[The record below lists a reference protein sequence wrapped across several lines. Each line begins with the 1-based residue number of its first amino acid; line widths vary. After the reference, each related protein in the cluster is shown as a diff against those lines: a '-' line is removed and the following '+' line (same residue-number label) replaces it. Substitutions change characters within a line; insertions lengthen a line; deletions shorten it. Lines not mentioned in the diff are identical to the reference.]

1 MKLITKVSLSAVAVF
16 SIALIGGGYAMV
28 ELNHASELRRTEK
41 VLDEAALRIATS
53 ADTLSTALVVADEI
67 DTPLTMAFVDM
78 DKNITTITESSVSI
92 DVAPAAKVLKSAS
105 TEAVIVSGATEYQLR
120 AVAMGDNEY
129 LLVATST
136 ESAQLARLSNLSML
150 ILVSAITIALAGAAI
165 TVLIRRD
172 LKSVIKT
179 LAGTADQERE
189 TRESMQSFMGDA
201 SHELRTPLTVIKGY
215 AELLAKSGAKT
226 TAEQRERA
234 YSRIV
239 EQVNRMDDTITSLLQ
254 LAEVGSVSSNTFAR
268 VDLALLVAAAAE
280 DLQATSPKRK
290 IDTQLAQVSVLGSAE
305 LLRRLLDN
313 ATGNIMRHTSSQ
325 DAVRLTLA
333 AERKVAVLTIED
345 AGKGLPEDA
354 YAKGVQGFR
363 RFDESRSR
371 ETGGTGLGMTLMKS
385 IVEAHGGELAIG
397 PSELGGLKLEIRL
410 PLN

>member
-28 ELNHASELRRTEK
+28 ELNYANELQRTEN
-41 VLDEAALRIATS
+41 VLDNAATRIAIS
-53 ADTLSTALVVADEI
+53 NDTLSTALVVADEI

-78 DKNITTITESSVSI
+78 DRNITTITESSVSI

-105 TEAVIVSGATEYQLR
+105 TEAILVSGSTEYQLR
-120 AVAMGDNEY
+120 TVAMGDNEY

-150 ILVSAITIALAGAAI
+150 IFVSAITIALAGAAI

-234 YSRIV
+234 YGRIV
-239 EQVNRMDDTITSLLQ
+239 EQVDRMDDTITGLLQ

-268 VDLALLVAAAAE
+268 VELATLVAAAAE

-290 IDTQLAQVSVLGSAE
+290 INTQLAQLGVLGSAE

-313 ATGNIMRHTSSQ
+313 ATGNIMRHTSPT
-325 DAVRLTLA
+325 DKVRIGLA

-385 IVEAHGGELAIG
+385 IVEAHGGQMSIG
-397 PSELGGLKLEIRL
+397 PSELGGLKLEIKL

>member
-28 ELNHASELRRTEK
+28 ELNYANELRRTET
-41 VLDEAALRIATS
+41 VLDNAAMRIANS
-53 ADTLSTALVVADEI
+53 NDTLSSALVVADEV

-78 DKNITTITESSVSI
+78 DRNITTISESSVRI
-92 DVAPAAKVLKSAS
+92 DVAPAASILKQAS
-105 TEAVIVSGATEYQLR
+105 SEAVLVEGQIEYQLR
-120 AVAMGDNEY
+120 AVDMGGNEY

-136 ESAQLARLSNLSML
+136 EAAQLGRVNNIAML
-150 ILVSAITIALAGAAI
+150 ILVSAITIGLAGIAI
-165 TVLIRRD
+165 TILIRRD

-215 AELLAKSGAKT
+215 AELLAKSGAK
-226 TAEQRERA
+226 ASPEERDRA

-268 VDLALLVAAAAE
+268 VELAPLVATAAE

-290 IDTQLAQVSVLGSAE
+290 IDTELAQVGVLGSAE

-313 ATGNIMRHTSSQ
+313 ATGNIMRHTSPT
-325 DAVRLTLA
+325 DRVRMTLA
-333 AERKVAVLTIED
+333 AERRVAVLTIED
-345 AGKGLPEDA
+345 AGGGLPADA

-385 IVEAHGGELAIG
+385 IVEAHGGQMAIG

>member
-78 DKNITTITESSVSI
+78 DRNITTLTESSVSI

-105 TEAVIVSGATEYQLR
+105 TEAIIGSGETEYQLR

-234 YSRIV
+234 YSRIF
-239 EQVNRMDDTITSLLQ
+239 EQVNRMDDTITGLLQ

-268 VDLALLVAAAAE
+268 VELAPLVAAAAE

-290 IDTQLAQVSVLGSAE
+290 IDTQLAQLGVLGSAE

-333 AERKVAVLTIED
+333 AERRVAVLTIED

-385 IVEAHGGELAIG
+385 IVEAHGGQLSIA
-397 PSELGGLKLEIRL
+397 PSDLGGLKLEIRL

>member
-1 MKLITKVSLSAVAVF
+1 VKLITKLSLSAVAVF

-28 ELNHASELRRTEK
+28 ELNYANELQRTEM
-41 VLDEAALRIATS
+41 VLDNAATRIANS
-53 ADTLSTALVVADEI
+53 NDTLSSALVIADEI
-67 DTPLTMAFVDM
+67 DTPLTLAFVDM
-78 DKNITTITESSVSI
+78 DKNITTISESSVSI
-92 DVAPAAKVLKSAS
+92 DVAPAAAILKSAS
-105 TEAVIVSGATEYQLR
+105 TEAVVVSGPIEYQLR
-120 AVAMGDNEY
+120 AVDMSGNEF
-129 LLVATST
+129 LLIATST

-150 ILVSAITIALAGAAI
+150 IFVSAITIALAGAAI

-226 TAEQRERA
+226 PAEQRERA
-234 YSRIV
+234 YGRIV

-268 VDLALLVAAAAE
+268 VELAPLVAAAAE

-290 IDTQLAQVSVLGSAE
+290 IDTQLAQLGVLGSAE
-305 LLRRLLDN
+305 LLQRLLDN

-385 IVEAHGGELAIG
+385 IVEAHGGQMSIG
-397 PSELGGLKLEIRL
+397 PSELGGLKLEIKL

>member
-1 MKLITKVSLSAVAVF
+1 
-16 SIALIGGGYAMV
+16 
-28 ELNHASELRRTEK
+28 
-41 VLDEAALRIATS
+41 
-53 ADTLSTALVVADEI
+53 
-67 DTPLTMAFVDM
+67 
-78 DKNITTITESSVSI
+78 
-92 DVAPAAKVLKSAS
+92 
-105 TEAVIVSGATEYQLR
+105 
-120 AVAMGDNEY
+120 
-129 LLVATST
+129 
-136 ESAQLARLSNLSML
+136 ML
-150 ILVSAITIALAGAAI
+150 IFVSAITIVLAGAAI

-215 AELLAKSGAKT
+215 AELLAKSGAQT
-226 TAEQRERA
+226 SADQRERA

-239 EQVNRMDDTITSLLQ
+239 EQVNRMDETITSLLQ

-268 VDLALLVAAAAE
+268 VELAPLVAAAAE

-290 IDTQLAQVSVLGSAE
+290 IDTNLAAVSVLGSAE

-313 ATGNIMRHTSSQ
+313 ATGNIMRHTSAQ
-325 DAVRLTLA
+325 DTVRIGLV
-333 AERKVAVLTIED
+333 AERKNAVLTIED

-354 YAKGVQGFR
+354 YARGVQGFR

-385 IVEAHGGELAIG
+385 IVEAHGGQMSIG
-397 PSELGGLKLEIRL
+397 PSELGGLKLEFRL

>member
-28 ELNHASELRRTEK
+28 ELNHASELQRTEII
-41 VLDEAALRIATS
+41 LDDAARKIATS
-53 ADTLSTALVVADEI
+53 PDTLSSALVVADES

-78 DKNITTITESSVSI
+78 DQNITTISESSARI
-92 DVAPAAKVLKSAS
+92 DVAPAASILKQASNKAVLVK
-105 TEAVIVSGATEYQLR
+105 GAIDYQLR
-120 AVAMGDNEY
+120 AVDMSGNEY
-129 LLVATST
+129 LLIATST
-136 ESAQLARLSNLSML
+136 ESAQLARVNNLSML
-150 ILVSAITIALAGAAI
+150 IFVSAITIVLAGAAI

-215 AELLAKSGAKT
+215 AELLAKSGAQT
-226 TAEQRERA
+226 SADQRERA

-239 EQVNRMDDTITSLLQ
+239 EQVNRMDETITSLLQ

-268 VDLALLVAAAAE
+268 VELAPLVAAAAE

-290 IDTQLAQVSVLGSAE
+290 IDTKLGAVSVLGSAE

-313 ATGNIMRHTSSQ
+313 ATGNIMRHTSAQ
-325 DAVRLTLA
+325 DTVRIGLV
-333 AERKVAVLTIED
+333 AERKNAVLIIED

-354 YAKGVQGFR
+354 YARGVQGFR

-385 IVEAHGGELAIG
+385 IVEAHGGQMSIS
-397 PSELGGLKLEIRL
+397 PSELGGLKLEFRL

>member
-92 DVAPAAKVLKSAS
+92 DVAPAAKLLKSAS
-105 TEAVIVSGATEYQLR
+105 TEAVIVSGETEYQLR

-239 EQVNRMDDTITSLLQ
+239 EQVNRMDETITSLLQ

-290 IDTQLAQVSVLGSAE
+290 IETQLAQVSVLGSAE

-313 ATGNIMRHTSSQ
+313 ATGNIMRHTSLT
-325 DAVRLTLA
+325 DRVRMTLA
-333 AERKVAVLTIED
+333 AERRLAVLIIED
-345 AGKGLPEDA
+345 AGGGLPADA

>member
-28 ELNHASELRRTEK
+28 ELNHASELQRTEII
-41 VLDEAALRIATS
+41 LDDAARKIATS
-53 ADTLSTALVVADEI
+53 PDTLSSALVVADES

-78 DKNITTITESSVSI
+78 DRNITTISESSARI
-92 DVAPAAKVLKSAS
+92 DVAPAASILKQASNKAVLVK
-105 TEAVIVSGATEYQLR
+105 GAIDYQLR
-120 AVAMGDNEY
+120 AVDMSGNEY
-129 LLVATST
+129 LLIATST
-136 ESAQLARLSNLSML
+136 ESAQLARVNDLSML
-150 ILVSAITIALAGAAI
+150 IFVSAITIVLAGAAI

-215 AELLAKSGAKT
+215 AELLAKSGAQT
-226 TAEQRERA
+226 SADQRERA

-239 EQVNRMDDTITSLLQ
+239 EQVNRMDETITSLLQ

-268 VDLALLVAAAAE
+268 VELAPLVAAAAE

-290 IDTQLAQVSVLGSAE
+290 IDTKLAAVCVLGSAE

-313 ATGNIMRHTSSQ
+313 AIGNIMRHTSAQ
-325 DAVRLTLA
+325 DTVRIGLA
-333 AERKVAVLTIED
+333 AERKNAVLTIED
-345 AGKGLPEDA
+345 AGNGLPEDA
-354 YAKGVQGFR
+354 YARGVQGFR

-385 IVEAHGGELAIG
+385 IVEAHGGQMSIG
-397 PSELGGLKLEIRL
+397 PSELGGLKLEFRL

>member
-239 EQVNRMDDTITSLLQ
+239 EQVNRMDETITSLLQ

-290 IDTQLAQVSVLGSAE
+290 IETQLAQVSVLGSAE

>member
-1 MKLITKVSLSAVAVF
+1 MKLITKISLSAVAVF
-16 SIALIGGGYAMV
+16 SIALISGGYAMV
-28 ELNHASELRRTEK
+28 ELNYASELRRTE
-41 VLDEAALRIATS
+41 VILDDAAKRIAAST
-53 ADTLSTALVVADEI
+53 DTLSSALVVADET
-67 DTPLTMAFVDM
+67 DVALTMAFVDM
-78 DKNITTITESSVSI
+78 DRAITTISESSVRI
-92 DVAPAAKVLKSAS
+92 ETAPAASVMTAAATKAVL
-105 TEAVIVSGATEYQLR
+105 VGGPIEYQLR
-120 AVAMGDNEY
+120 AVAMSGDEF

-136 ESAQLARLSNLSML
+136 ESAQLARSNNLAML
-150 ILVSAITIALAGAAI
+150 LLISAITIVIAGAAVTI
-165 TVLIRRD
+165 LIRRD

-226 TAEQRERA
+226 SAEQRERA

-268 VDLALLVAAAAE
+268 VELAPLVAAAAE

-290 IDTQLAQVSVLGSAE
+290 IDTQLASVSVSGSIE
-305 LLRRLLDN
+305 LLRRLLEN
-313 ATGNIMRHTSSQ
+313 ATGNIMRHTSPTDQ
-325 DAVRLTLA
+325 VKITLA
-333 AERKVAVLTIED
+333 AERRVAVLTIED
-345 AGKGLPEDA
+345 AGGGLPADA

-385 IVEAHGGELAIG
+385 IVEAHGGQLSIA
-397 PSELGGLKLEIRL
+397 PSDLGGLKLEIRL

>member
-268 VDLALLVAAAAE
+268 VDLAPLVAAAAE

-290 IDTQLAQVSVLGSAE
+290 IDTQLAQVGVSGSIE
-305 LLRRLLDN
+305 LLRRLLEN

-385 IVEAHGGELAIG
+385 IVEAHGGQLSIA
-397 PSELGGLKLEIRL
+397 PSDLGGLKLEIRL

>member
-1 MKLITKVSLSAVAVF
+1 MKLVTKISLSAIAIF

-28 ELNHASELRRTEK
+28 ELNYSSELRRTE
-41 VLDEAALRIATS
+41 VILDGAAKRIAAST
-53 ADTLSTALVVADEI
+53 DTLSSALVVADET
-67 DTPLTMAFVDM
+67 DAALTMAFVDM
-78 DKNITTITESSVSI
+78 DRAITTIAESSVRI
-92 DVAPAAKVLKSAS
+92 ETAPSDSVLSAAAKKSVL
-105 TEAVIVSGATEYQLR
+105 VSGPIEYKLR
-120 AVAMGDNEY
+120 AVAMNGNEY
-129 LLVATST
+129 LIIATST
-136 ESAQLARLSNLSML
+136 ETAQLARANSLAML
-150 ILVSAITIALAGAAI
+150 LLVSASTIVIAGAAVTI
-165 TVLIRRD
+165 LIRRD

-239 EQVNRMDDTITSLLQ
+239 EQVNRMDETITSLLQ
-254 LAEVGSVSSNTFAR
+254 LAEVGSVSSNSFGP
-268 VDLALLVAAAAE
+268 VELAPLVAAAAE

-290 IDTQLAQVSVLGSAE
+290 IETRLATARVSGSTE
-305 LLRRLLDN
+305 LLQRLLEN
-313 ATGNIMRHTSSQ
+313 ATGNIMRHTAPTDQ
-325 DAVRLTLA
+325 VRMSLVT
-333 AERKVAVLTIED
+333 ERRAAVLTIED
-345 AGKGLPEDA
+345 AGGGLPAEA

-371 ETGGTGLGMTLMKS
+371 ETGGTGLGMALMKS
-385 IVEAHGGELAIG
+385 IVEAHSGKLSIA

>member
-78 DKNITTITESSVSI
+78 DRNITTLTESSVSI

-105 TEAVIVSGATEYQLR
+105 TEAIIVSGETEYQLR

-239 EQVNRMDDTITSLLQ
+239 EQVNRMDETITSLLQ

-290 IDTQLAQVSVLGSAE
+290 IDTQLAQLGVLGSAE

-333 AERKVAVLTIED
+333 AERRVAVLTIED

-385 IVEAHGGELAIG
+385 IVEAHGGQLSIA
-397 PSELGGLKLEIRL
+397 PSDLGGLKLEIRL